1 MGLAGFNRARR
12 EKAKREAE
20 QTPTAQPIRKVEIKT
35 PKTTKKTEKK
45 AD

>member
-20 QTPTAQPIRKVEIKT
+20 QTPTPPPIKKVV
-35 PKTTKKTEKK
+35 PKAPKKTEKK